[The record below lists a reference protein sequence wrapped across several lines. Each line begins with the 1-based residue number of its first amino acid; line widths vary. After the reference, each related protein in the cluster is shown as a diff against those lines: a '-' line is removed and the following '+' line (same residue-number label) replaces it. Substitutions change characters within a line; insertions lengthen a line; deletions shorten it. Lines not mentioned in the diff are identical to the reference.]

1 MSKTKYTKE
10 NHLKHFEEQL
20 AFRDSFIEKEAKYLE
35 NKRDELGIST
45 YEKIAELCFALH
57 MQDEIDDDG
66 FMYYGED
73 LRIYH
78 KITNIGDSLLYGFN
92 LEYNGTAYLFTTID
106 TSIMVDGILIIG

>member
-1 MSKTKYTKE
+1 MKKLLLIALLIVGCGNNSIESEEFCGFKIEIE
-10 NHLKHFEEQL
+10 N
-20 AFRDSFIEKEAKYLE
+20 
-35 NKRDELGIST
+35 
-45 YEKIAELCFALH
+45 
-57 MQDEIDDDG
+57 DG